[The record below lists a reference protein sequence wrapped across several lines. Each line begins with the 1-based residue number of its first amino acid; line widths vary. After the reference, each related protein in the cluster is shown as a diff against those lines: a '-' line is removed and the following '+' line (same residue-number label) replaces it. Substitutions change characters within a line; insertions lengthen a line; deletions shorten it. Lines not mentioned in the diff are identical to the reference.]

1 MEELFQKKM
10 RNFEIKTEVDEIKKS
25 GKKLNRKT

>member
-10 RNFEIKTEVDEIKKS
+10 RNFEIKNEVDEIKKS
-25 GKKLNRKT
+25 GKKLNGKT